1 MKLDL
6 FRMSLLGGFSG
17 AEAYLTEMCTAT
29 PAAHA
34 ASRARLKAHA
44 EAEGWDYDDYDCA
57 QSETDAVFEHHL
69 PRVLNRSFLIYLHTL
84 VEHGLSEAARDV
96 RQRRSL
102 PLKPNDLTG
111 SAIEK
116 VCKYLTKVAGL
127 AVGSLDGWAALRD
140 VALVRDALVH
150 RGGRLGTDT
159 KTRSLLQQVALR
171 SGGLV
176 SSSGAWD
183 DPNAELEFGSPY
195 CLQAVRTAHTFF
207 SALLDITRADIVFVD
222 PFASSRTPPV

>member
-6 FRMSLLGGFSG
+6 FRMSLLGAFSG

-29 PAAHA
+29 PVAHA

-44 EAEGWDYDDYDCA
+44 EVEGWDYDDYDCA
-57 QSETDAVFEHHL
+57 LSETDAVFEHHL

-84 VEHGLSEAARDV
+84 VEHDLTEAARDV

-111 SAIEK
+111 SAIER
-116 VCKYLTKVAGL
+116 VCKYLTKVADL
-127 AVGSLDGWAALRD
+127 AVGSLAGWATLRE

-150 RGGRLGTDT
+150 RGGRLGTDA
-159 KTRSLLQQVALR
+159 KTRDLLRQVAQR
-171 SGGLV
+171 SGGLL
-176 SSSGAWD
+176 SASGAWD
-183 DPNAELEFGSPY
+183 DPNAELEFDSSY
-195 CLQAVRTAHTFF
+195 CLHAVRTAHTFF
-207 SALLDITRADIVFVD
+207 DALLDITRADIVFVD
-222 PFASSRTPPV
+222 PFTVSRTPPV